1 MSQNQTNIILESKL
15 EKKHKKAVGLK
26 GNTGTSVDNKQKQDG
41 KFSYFILNVI
51 DGKQK
56 KDMKDDDWLNKLVKV
71 KDDYERQHEENE
83 KLRREI
89 VKRHD
94 RYSMNEQEY

>member
-56 KDMKDDDWLNKLVKV
+56 KDMKDDDFT
-71 KDDYERQHEENE
+71 QENI
-83 KLRREI
+83 LRSI
-89 VKRHD
+89 
-94 RYSMNEQEY
+94 